1 MIRMWRISRAD
12 PFGLHLWFDPDCEVV
27 SIRPLTDEEKGVR
40 LDMHGSVS
48 GLLCDSDSSGDPSSK
63 LLFHQEELPL
73 DGEASNAD
81 NAKGGE

>member
-1 MIRMWRISRAD
+1 MKIRMWRISVAS

-48 GLLCDSDSSGDPSSK
+48 ASLINERHDALTDSE
-63 LLFHQEELPL
+63 LLFHQEELPF
-73 DGEASNAD
+73 
-81 NAKGGE
+81 